1 MRRALLVWLLLWI
14 AGSLEA
20 ADGPGSLE
28 KPAGTGVIVHS
39 EGYVL
44 TAQHVVGNARRIVVV
59 TSGEFRA
66 TALLVAA
73 DPDHD
78 LALLKMETVGLSPAP
93 IGYAGAVKLDQE
105 VVVVGFPFG
114 LREPSIS
121 HGRISAVRTKG
132 IRRVFQIDAAVNPG
146 NSGGPLFNG
155 RGELIGLVTTK
166 FSHPSG
172 IVPEGMGFAMPISY
186 ALPLL
191 ANIPEFDFS
200 AIGKR
205 PPEPK
210 AKRRKGANRTADD
223 VVGAMSRTTVRIE
236 TVRSTESTVIQ
247 PSPGDSR
254 AGRGTGESG
263 RSPQGKSGPMPSV
276 EPEPSAKDDADAVRR
291 VRDELASAQR
301 KEMQVLEKKGVQ
313 EPEGMVLIPVGEFL
327 MGADHGPPD
336 ARPIH
341 RLTLSSYWID
351 RHEVTNSD
359 YRRCLSD
366 GVCTAPKDR
375 QQFDDPQHPDHPVTN
390 VTWKQ
395 AYTYCQWRGGR
406 LPTEAEWE
414 KAARGPEGW
423 RYPWGNSEEPIK
435 TRRERIAAGP
445 NGTTPVGIANDTLS
459 PYGAHDMV
467 GNVWEWVKDW
477 YAEDYYAAMPSLD
490 PQGPLRG
497 TFRVLRGGDWSQSP
511 LELRAS
517 FRAWDDMTYWGPTL
531 GFRCA
536 ADVP

>member
-1 MRRALLVWLLLWI
+1 MRRALLAWLLLSI
-14 AGSLEA
+14 ASPLEA
-20 ADGPGSLE
+20 AEGPGPLE

-39 EGYVL
+39 EGYIL
-44 TAQHVVGNARRIVVV
+44 TAQHVVGNARRLVVV

-66 TALLVAA
+66 PALLVAS

-78 LALLKMETVGLSPAP
+78 LALLKIETVGLSPAP
-93 IGYAGAVKLDQE
+93 IGYAGAVTLDQE
-105 VVVVGFPFG
+105 VIVVGFPFG

-132 IRRVFQIDAAVNPG
+132 VRRVFQIDAAINPG
-146 NSGGPLFNG
+146 NSGGPVFNG
-155 RGELIGLVTTK
+155 HGELIGLVTTK

-172 IVPEGMGFAMPISY
+172 IVPEGMSFAMPISY

-205 PPEPK
+205 RPNQK
-210 AKRRKGANRTADD
+210 AKRRKGANGAADGF
-223 VVGAMSRTTVRIE
+223 VTGMSRTTVRIE
-236 TVRSTESTVIQ
+236 TVRSMDATVLQ
-247 PSPGDSR
+247 PSPGDPR
-254 AGRGTGESG
+254 PGHGRGEPG
-263 RSPQGKSGPMPSV
+263 RGPHKSGPVPSI
-276 EPEPSAKDDADAVRR
+276 EPEPNVKDDAGVVRR
-291 VRDELASAQR
+291 VRDEIASAQR
-301 KEMQVLEKKGVQ
+301 KELQALEEKGIQ
-313 EPEGMVLIPVGEFL
+313 LPDGMALIPGGEFL
-327 MGADHGPPD
+327 MGTDHGPPD

-341 RLTLSSYWID
+341 RLTVSSYWID

-359 YRRCLSD
+359 YRHCLSD

-375 QQFDDPQHPDHPVTN
+375 QRFDDPQHGDHPVTN
-390 VTWKQ
+390 ITWKQ

-423 RYPWGNSEEPIK
+423 RYPWGNSDEPLK
-435 TRRERIAAGP
+435 TKRDRMAAGT
-445 NGTTPVGIANDTLS
+445 NGTTPVGASSDTLS
-459 PYGAHDMV
+459 PYGLFDMV

-477 YAEDYYAAMPSLD
+477 YAEDYYAAMPSHD
-490 PQGPLRG
+490 PQGPLSG
-497 TFRVLRGGDWSQSP
+497 TFRVLRGGDWSHSP

-517 FRAWDDMTYWGPTL
+517 FRGWDDMTYWGPTL

>member
-1 MRRALLVWLLLWI
+1 MRPALLAWLLLSM
-14 AGSLEA
+14 APSLGA

-39 EGYVL
+39 EGYIL

-66 TALLVAA
+66 PALLVAS

-78 LALLKMETVGLSPAP
+78 LALLKIETVGLSPAP
-93 IGYAGAVKLDQE
+93 VGYAGAVTLDQE
-105 VVVVGFPFG
+105 VIVVGFPFG

-146 NSGGPLFNG
+146 NSGGPVFNG

-200 AIGKR
+200 AIGKLR
-205 PPEPK
+205 PDPK
-210 AKRRKGANRTADD
+210 AKRRKRANGDLVT
-223 VVGAMSRTTVRIE
+223 GLSRTTVRIE
-236 TVRSTESTVIQ
+236 TARSMDSTVMSP
-247 PSPGDSR
+247 PSGKGEP
-254 AGRGTGESG
+254 GRG
-263 RSPQGKSGPMPSV
+263 PHNSGPVPAL
-276 EPEPSAKDDADAVRR
+276 EPEPNVQDDAEVVRR
-291 VRDELASAQR
+291 VHDEIASGQR
-301 KEMQVLEKKGVQ
+301 KELQALEEKGIQ
-313 EPEGMVLIPVGEFL
+313 QPEGMALIPRGEFV

-336 ARPIH
+336 ARPVH
-341 RLTLSSYWID
+341 RVTLSAYWID
-351 RHEVTNSD
+351 RHEATNSD

-375 QQFDDPQHPDHPVTN
+375 QRFDDRQHGDHPVTN

-423 RYPWGNSEEPIK
+423 RYPWGNSEGPIK
-435 TRRERIAAGP
+435 TRRDRMAAGP
-445 NGTTPVGIANDTLS
+445 NGTTPVGASGDTRS
-459 PYGAHDMV
+459 PYGLFDMV

-477 YAEDYYAAMPSLD
+477 YAEDYYAAMPSHD
-490 PQGPLRG
+490 PQGPLSG

-517 FRAWDDMTYWGPTL
+517 FRGWDDMTYWGPTL